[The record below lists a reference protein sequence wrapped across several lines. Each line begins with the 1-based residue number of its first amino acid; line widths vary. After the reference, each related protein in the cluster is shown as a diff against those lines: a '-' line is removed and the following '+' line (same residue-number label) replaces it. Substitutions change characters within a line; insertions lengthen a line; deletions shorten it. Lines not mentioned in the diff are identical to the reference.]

1 MVGDPELVISDAH
14 RFSRA
19 APQEDVVYGACSP
32 GWHSAVDRETAVDQ
46 WVETMRRHGIERVC
60 CLMSGRQLGGSD
72 SNLDLYRRAFG
83 EANVLHAPVPDRHLV
98 DPDRFSEEILP
109 FLSDADSRNE
119 PVVVHCLSGLGRT
132 GQVLAAWLVAGR
144 GYTPLEA
151 LETVRTTGRNPM
163 DSVERG
169 QATRRD
175 LFDLL
180 HLIAD
185 RTQ

>member
-1 MVGDPELVISDAH
+1 MGDTAVISDAH
-14 RFSRA
+14 RFSQA

-32 GWHSAVDRETAVDQ
+32 GWHSAVDRDTAVEQ
-46 WVETMRRHGIERVC
+46 WIEMLQRNGIERVC
-60 CLMSGRQLGGSD
+60 CLMSGRHLDASD
-72 SNLDLYRRAFG
+72 SNLGLYREAFG
-83 EANVLHAPVPDRHLV
+83 EANVLHVPVPDHHLL
-98 DPDRFSEEILP
+98 DANRFRQEILP
-109 FLSDADSRNE
+109 FLSDADSQNE

-151 LETVRTTGRNPM
+151 LETVRTTGRTPM

-169 QATRRD
+169 HATRRE